1 MTTMNLSKPG
11 RLPSWAD
18 EIRRRYLRGEASQFV
33 LFGNVHD
40 LILDDPDGSSDKRSP
55 DERLLALPEFL
66 TKVLL
71 EKKNAVVL
79 YNVST
84 GVRFA
89 KGKLPP
95 GFEELVLHKEPAKAL
110 PLLERLLL
118 TQQGVALVIE
128 YADTVAPAGDT
139 SFSTVDD
146 RAAVVTL
153 QRWST
158 LPALDKNDS
167 VIFLLVENMSELHPK
182 LVANP
187 RVATVQIPIPGTAER
202 TALLRHL
209 NPNIADAELTMM
221 AEVTAGLKIIQIEG
235 ILAPNSVDNGADDEA
250 ERTRYIIELL
260 GGGPKAL
267 ERADKLAQITRGM
280 PRTEIRRLLAP
291 EGPQTPVS
299 DGDAR
304 SEVLKLITAR
314 KREIIERECYSLI
327 EFVEPKHGF
336 DVVGGMDEVKRDLNL
351 IAKNIRE
358 GRRNRVPMGLLF
370 TGPMGTGKTFVAE
383 AFAKESGLTAIKLK
397 NFRSKWVGATEGNL
411 ERILQV
417 IQAIGQVMVIIDEC
431 DRAFGNQGE
440 EDGGTSSRVIAR
452 IKEFMSDTANRG
464 RVLFVLM
471 SNRPDKVD
479 IDLKRAGRLDRKI
492 PFFYPQTPAE
502 VETIVKA
509 QLKKNR
515 VPNELRFPEHREA
528 LVPIVGMSNADIEAV
543 VLLSSDYA
551 SQRAEAAAGDTA
563 TSTVPKDAPVQ
574 LEDLVRA
581 SHDYLPARDT
591 EMLEFMELL
600 AVFEASNRR
609 MLPPKYADLPI
620 EQLQERLN
628 RLKLTVGLRR

>member
-1 MTTMNLSKPG
+1 MTTMATTKT
-11 RLPSWAD
+11 RLPAWAD
-18 EIRRRYLRGEASQFV
+18 EIRRRFLRGEASQFV
-33 LFGNVHD
+33 LYGNVHD
-40 LILDDPDGSSDKRSP
+40 LILDDPDGSSDKRGP
-55 DERLLALPEFL
+55 DERLLALPEFVS
-66 TKVLL
+66 KVLL
-71 EKKNAVVL
+71 DKKSLVAL

-84 GVRFA
+84 GVRFV
-89 KGKLPP
+89 KGKAPP
-95 GFEELVLHKEPAKAL
+95 SFENLLLDKEPAKVL
-110 PLLERLLL
+110 PLLERLLV
-118 TQQGVALVIE
+118 TQQGVALVVE
-128 YADTVAPAGDT
+128 YAETVTPAGET

-167 VIFLLVENMSELHPK
+167 IVLLLTENLSELHPK

-187 RVATVQIPIPGTAER
+187 RVATVQVPIPDAETR
-202 TALLRHL
+202 RSLLRHIRPDL
-209 NPNIADAELTMM
+209 AGEELEIMT
-221 AEVTAGLKIIQIEG
+221 EVTAGLKSIQVQG
-235 ILAPNSVDNGADDEA
+235 ILAPHDVGTDDEA
-250 ERTRYIIELL
+250 ERTRYITELL
-260 GGGPKAL
+260 GGGAPAL
-267 ERADKLAQITRGM
+267 ERAQKLAQITKGM
-280 PRTEIRRLLAP
+280 PRPEIRRLIAP
-291 EGPQTPVS
+291 DGPATPS
-299 DGDAR
+299 TDGDAR
-304 SEVLKLITAR
+304 AEVLRLIALR

-336 DVVGGMDEVKRDLNL
+336 DVVGGMDEVKRDLTL

-417 IQAIGQVMVIIDEC
+417 IKAIGQVLVIIDEC

-452 IKEFMSDTANRG
+452 IKEFMSDTSNRG

-492 PFFYPQTPAE
+492 PFFYPQSSAE
-502 VETIVKA
+502 VETILLA
-509 QLKKNR
+509 QFKKNR
-515 VPNELRFPEHREA
+515 VQHELSFPEQREE
-528 LVPIVGMSNADIEAV
+528 LQPIIGMSNADIEAL
-543 VLLSSDYA
+543 VLLASEYA
-551 SQRAEAAAGDTA
+551 NQRAEEAGGAAAGRDT
-563 TSTVPKDAPVQ
+563 PVQ
-574 LEDLVRA
+574 LDDLRRA
-581 SHDYLPARDT
+581 ARDYLPPRDLD
-591 EMLEFMELL
+591 MLEFMELL

-609 MLPPKYADLPI
+609 MLPPKYANMQSD
-620 EQLQERLN
+620 ELQARLN
-628 RLKLTVGLRR
+628 HLKLTVGLRR

>member
-1 MTTMNLSKPG
+1 MSVSKTG
-11 RLPSWAD
+11 RLPIWAD
-18 EIRRRYLRGEASQFV
+18 EIRRRYLRGESSQFV
-33 LFGNVHD
+33 LYGNVHD
-40 LILDDPDGSSDKRSP
+40 LILDDPDGSSDKKSP
-55 DERLLALPEFL
+55 DERLLLLPEFL

-71 EKKNAVVL
+71 DKKNLVAL

-84 GVRFA
+84 GVRVV
-89 KGKLPP
+89 KGKLPA
-95 GFEELVLHKEPAKAL
+95 GYDELILNKEPAKVL

-118 TQQGVALVIE
+118 TTQGAAVVVE
-128 YADTVAPAGDT
+128 YADTVAPNGET

-167 VIFLLVENMSELHPK
+167 VVFLLVENLSELHSK

-187 RVATVQIPIPGTAER
+187 RVATVQIPIPGSAER
-202 TALLRHL
+202 AALLRHI
-209 NPNIADAELTMM
+209 NPEMPSDELEMM
-221 AEVTAGLKIIQIEG
+221 AEVTAGLKIIQISG
-235 ILAPNSVDNGADDEA
+235 ILAPSDPGPEDDTD
-250 ERTRYIIELL
+250 RIRFITELL
-260 GGGPKAL
+260 GGGAKGA
-267 ERADKLAQITRGM
+267 ERASKLAQITRGM
-280 PRTEIRRLLAP
+280 PRGEIRRLIAP
-291 EGPQTPVS
+291 DGPPTPAA
-299 DGDAR
+299 DGDTR
-304 SEVLKLITAR
+304 VEVLRLIAAR

-336 DVVGGMDEVKRDLNL
+336 DVVGGMDEVKHDLTL

-417 IQAIGQVMVIIDEC
+417 IKAIGQVLVIIDEC

-452 IKEFMSDTANRG
+452 IKEFMSDTSNRG

-492 PFFYPQTPAE
+492 PFFYPQTTAE

-509 QLKKNR
+509 QFRKNR
-515 VPNELRFPEHREA
+515 VSNELQFPEQREE
-528 LVPIVGMSNADIEAV
+528 LLPIIGMSNADIEAL
-543 VLLSSDYA
+543 VLLSSEYA
-551 SQRAEAAAGDTA
+551 SQRAEAAAPTPGA
-563 TSTVPKDAPVQ
+563 AAPTPGTPVKEEPVI
-574 LEDLVRA
+574 LDDLRRA
-581 SHDYLPARDT
+581 ARDYLPPRDLD
-591 EMLEFMELL
+591 MLEFMELL

-609 MLPPKYADLPI
+609 MLPPKYANMPSD
-620 EQLQERLN
+620 ELQARLN
-628 RLKLTVGLRR
+628 HLKLTVGLRR

>member
-1 MTTMNLSKPG
+1 M
-11 RLPSWAD
+11 
-18 EIRRRYLRGEASQFV
+18 
-33 LFGNVHD
+33 
-40 LILDDPDGSSDKRSP
+40 
-55 DERLLALPEFL
+55 
-66 TKVLL
+66 
-71 EKKNAVVL
+71 
-79 YNVST
+79 
-84 GVRFA
+84 
-89 KGKLPP
+89 
-95 GFEELVLHKEPAKAL
+95 
-110 PLLERLLL
+110 
-118 TQQGVALVIE
+118 
-128 YADTVAPAGDT
+128 
-139 SFSTVDD
+139 
-146 RAAVVTL
+146 
-153 QRWST
+153 
-158 LPALDKNDS
+158 
-167 VIFLLVENMSELHPK
+167 
-182 LVANP
+182 
-187 RVATVQIPIPGTAER
+187 QIPIPGTAER

-250 ERTRYIIELL
+250 ERTKYIIELL

-280 PRTEIRRLLAP
+280 PRAEIRRLLAP

-304 SEVLKLITAR
+304 NEVLKLITAR

>member
-1 MTTMNLSKPG
+1 MSTMSLSKNG
-11 RLPSWAD
+11 RLPIWAD

-33 LFGNVHD
+33 LHGNVHD
-40 LILDDPDGSSDKRSP
+40 LILDDPDGSPDKKSP
-55 DERLLALPEFL
+55 DERLLLLPEFL
-66 TKVLL
+66 TKILL
-71 EKKNAVVL
+71 DKKNLVAL

-84 GVRFA
+84 GVRIV
-89 KGKLPP
+89 KGKLPS
-95 GFEELVLHKEPAKAL
+95 GFEELLINKEPAKVL

-118 TQQGVALVIE
+118 TTQGAAVVVE
-128 YADTVAPAGDT
+128 YADTVAPNGET

-158 LPALDKNDS
+158 LPALDKHDS
-167 VIFLLVENMSELHPK
+167 VVFLLVENLAELHGK

-187 RVATVQIPIPGTAER
+187 RVATVQIPIPGSLDRA
-202 TALLRHL
+202 ALIRHI
-209 NPNIADAELTMM
+209 NPEIPADELEMM
-221 AEVTAGLKIIQIEG
+221 AEVTAGLKNIQITG
-235 ILAPNSVDNGADDEA
+235 ILAPVDPGTDDDA
-250 ERTRYIIELL
+250 ERTRFITELL
-260 GGGPKAL
+260 GGGPKAG
-267 ERADKLAQITRGM
+267 ERATKLAQSTRGM
-280 PRTEIRRLLAP
+280 PRGEIRRLIAP
-291 EGPQTPVS
+291 EGPPTPAT

-304 SEVLKLITAR
+304 VEVLRLITAR

-336 DVVGGMDEVKRDLNL
+336 DVVGGMDEVKRDLTL

-417 IQAIGQVMVIIDEC
+417 IKAIGQVLVIIDEC

-452 IKEFMSDTANRG
+452 IKEFMSDTSNRG

-492 PFFYPQTPAE
+492 PFFYPQSAAE
-502 VETIVKA
+502 VETIVLA
-509 QLKKNR
+509 QFKKNR
-515 VPNELRFPEHREA
+515 VAHELSFPEQREE
-528 LVPIVGMSNADIEAV
+528 LQPIVGMSNADIEAL
-543 VLLSSDYA
+543 VLLASEYA
-551 SQRAEAAAGDTA
+551 NQRAEDGAAGASAGRDT
-563 TSTVPKDAPVQ
+563 PVQ
-574 LEDLVRA
+574 LDDLRRA
-581 SHDYLPARDT
+581 ARDYLPPRDLD
-591 EMLEFMELL
+591 MLEFMELL

-609 MLPPKYADLPI
+609 MLPPKYANMQSD
-620 EQLQERLN
+620 ELQARLN
-628 RLKLTVGLRR
+628 HLKLTVGLRR

>member
-1 MTTMNLSKPG
+1 MTTMNLTKPA
-11 RLPSWAD
+11 RLPGWAD
-18 EIRRRYLRGEASQFV
+18 EIRRRYLRGESSQFV
-33 LFGNVHD
+33 LYGNVHD
-40 LILDDPDGSSDKRSP
+40 LILDDPDGSNEKRSP
-55 DERLLALPEFL
+55 DERLLSLPDFL

-71 EKKNAVVL
+71 EKKNLVAL

-84 GVRFA
+84 GVRFV
-89 KGKLPP
+89 KGKIPS
-95 GFEELVLHKEPAKAL
+95 GFEELLLNKEPAKVL

-118 TQQGVALVIE
+118 TQNGVALCIE
-128 YADTVAPAGDT
+128 YADTVAPAGET
-139 SFSTVDD
+139 SFSTADD

-167 VIFLLVENMSELHPK
+167 VVFQIVENLSELHPK

-187 RVATVQIPIPGTAER
+187 RMATVQVPMPSATDR
-202 TALLRHL
+202 LALLKHIR
-209 NPNIADAELTMM
+209 PDMGADEAAMM
-221 AEVTAGLKIIQIEG
+221 TEVTAGLKTIQIQG
-235 ILAPNSVDNGADDEA
+235 ILAPATVDLGADDEA
-250 ERTRYIIELL
+250 ERTKYITELL
-260 GGGPKAL
+260 GGGPQAL
-267 ERADKLAQITRGM
+267 ERAGKLAQITRGM
-280 PRTEIRRLLAP
+280 PKNEIRRLIAP
-291 EGPQTPVS
+291 EGPATPVS

-304 SEVLKLITAR
+304 GEILRLIAAR

-336 DVVGGMDEVKRDLNL
+336 DVVGGMDEVKKDLSQ
-351 IAKNIRE
+351 IARNIRE
-358 GRRNRVPMGLLF
+358 GRRQRVPMGLLF

-383 AFAKESGLTAIKLK
+383 AFAKESGLTTIKFK

-417 IQAIGQVMVIIDEC
+417 IQAIGQVLVIIDEA

-440 EDGGTSSRVIAR
+440 DDGGTSSRVIAR

-492 PFFYPQTPAE
+492 PFFYPQTTSE
-502 VETIVKA
+502 VETILQA
-509 QLKKNR
+509 QLRKNK
-515 VPNELRFPEHREA
+515 VQHELRFPEHRDLLE
-528 LVPIVGMSNADIEAV
+528 PIVGMSNADIEAV
-543 VLLSSDYA
+543 VLLSTDYA
-551 SQRAEAAAGDTA
+551 SQRADN
-563 TSTVPKDAPVQ
+563 APVTAD
-574 LEDLVRA
+574 DLQRA
-581 SHDYLPARDT
+581 AHDYLPSRDL

-620 EQLQERLN
+620 EELQQRLQ
-628 RLKLTVGLRR
+628 RLKLTVGIRR